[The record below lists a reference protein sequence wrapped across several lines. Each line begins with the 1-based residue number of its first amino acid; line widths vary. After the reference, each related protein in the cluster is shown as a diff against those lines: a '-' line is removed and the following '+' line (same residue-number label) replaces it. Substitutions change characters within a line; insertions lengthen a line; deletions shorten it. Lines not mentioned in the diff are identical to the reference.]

1 MSETSWNVAHLDE
14 IEPIAEPDPGEYVWK
29 PVRHRLGIDAFGVN
43 AWVAR
48 EPGDRVIEEHA
59 EDEHE
64 ELYLVVS
71 GRATFT
77 VDGETVDAPAGTLLH
92 VRAPGVNRTAS
103 ARSRAR
109 PCWPSARRRGSRS
122 RCRGGSA
129 AGSIGRRRT
138 SDVEVHLHHLAI
150 S

>member
-1 MSETSWNVAHLDE
+1 VSETSWNMAHLDE

-29 PVRHRLGIDAFGVN
+29 PVRHQLGISAFGVN

-59 EDEHE
+59 ESEHE

-92 VRAPGVNRTAS
+92 VRAPGVNRTGFGEEPGTTVLAIGAAPGKPFEVSPWEQRWVDRAS
-103 ARSRAR
+103 ASR
-109 PCWPSARRRGSRS
+109 
-122 RCRGGSA
+122 
-129 AGSIGRRRT
+129 
-138 SDVEVHLHHLAI
+138 
-150 S
+150 